1 MSESGQTRKYP
12 HPRGRSVLP
21 SGADIARLYAQ
32 VRFVPRAAVMLAK
45 LIENTL
51 SQGRSRLACH
61 YRFGESRD
69 QVPRLNVLKAGFL
82 DEGPNETGRQDDSF
96 RAIEHAGE
104 EP

>member
-1 MSESGQTRKYP
+1 MKHGLAEIDTVVSDLFPARKFCAPYVAY
-12 HPRGRSVLP
+12 GS
-21 SGADIARLYAQ
+21 
-32 VRFVPRAAVMLAK
+32 RAAVMLAK

-69 QVPRLNVLKAGFL
+69 QVPRLNVLKAGVL